1 MQGTSVR
8 IKKTGKN
15 PTDRFKQGVK
25 RSILTDSRGIPIG
38 IVIAPAN
45 WHDSTILVQT
55 IRSIPIRR
63 PKPTQRKP
71 QHICLDKAYD
81 ADWIQVV
88 LSVLGFIP
96 HIARREFS
104 SRKLKD
110 HYGRRR
116 KPKRWVVERS
126 HSWLNR
132 YRGILIRWEKKPE
145 DYLALVHLV
154 AGVMCFRRIG
164 IR

>member
-1 MQGTSVR
+1 LQGANCR
-8 IKKTGKN
+8 FKKTGKN

-25 RSILTDSRGIPIG
+25 RSVLTDSRGIPIG

-55 IRSIPIRR
+55 IRSIPVHR
-63 PKPTQRKP
+63 PRPTRRKP
-71 QHICLDKAYD
+71 QHICLDKGYD
-81 ADWIQVV
+81 ADWIRVV

-96 HIARREFS
+96 HIPLREFTN
-104 SRKLKD
+104 RKLQS
-110 HYGRRR
+110 HHSRRK

-132 YRGILIRWEKKPE
+132 YRGILVRWEKKPE
-145 DYLALVHLV
+145 DYLALIHLV
-154 AGVMCFRRIG
+154 AGVICFKKIG